1 MISHKPGVAIFF
13 FTREI
18 IEIFRG
24 KRGSVAVIGVDNPCF
39 QSRLRVYN
47 IYAITSY
54 GWNLKDEVLTIDW
67 DSAENISAVEER
79 VMLLTK
85 GCKCKTG

>member
-1 MISHKPGVAIFF
+1 MYMNAAHMSGHNDMQLLP
-13 FTREI
+13 
-18 IEIFRG
+18 
-24 KRGSVAVIGVDNPCF
+24 
-39 QSRLRVYN
+39 
-47 IYAITSY
+47 ITSY

>member
-1 MISHKPGVAIFF
+1 MYMNAAHMSDHNDMQLP
-13 FTREI
+13 
-18 IEIFRG
+18 
-24 KRGSVAVIGVDNPCF
+24 
-39 QSRLRVYN
+39 
-47 IYAITSY
+47 SY

>member
-1 MISHKPGVAIFF
+1 M
-13 FTREI
+13 
-18 IEIFRG
+18 G
-24 KRGSVAVIGVDNPCF
+24 KKKKTYMYMNAAHMSDHNDMQLLP
-39 QSRLRVYN
+39 
-47 IYAITSY
+47 ITSY

-67 DSAENISAVEER
+67 DSAENISAVKER